1 MPGLCGSLA
10 HINHD
15 GQFAIYNEFGV
26 QQKPQVF
33 WLSSLAMTD
42 TQIEGSGGLAV
53 WRYTAPEPHDE
64 KRGSPLSTQNKTP

>member
-10 HINHD
+10 HIKRD

-53 WRYTAPEPHDE
+53 WRSGVTLPRNHTMRSEV
-64 KRGSPLSTQNKTP
+64 LL